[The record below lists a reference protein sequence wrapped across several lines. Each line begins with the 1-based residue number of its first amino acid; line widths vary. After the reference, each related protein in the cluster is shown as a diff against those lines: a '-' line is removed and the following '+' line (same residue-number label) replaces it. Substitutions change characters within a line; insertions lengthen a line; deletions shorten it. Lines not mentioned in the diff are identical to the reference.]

1 MGALAL
7 LCNGC
12 VLKWRDGW
20 WEVRIRAVG
29 VNVYA
34 LERAGRIERLFFC
47 HDGFDELK
55 QALQELTRRLG
66 APTYHPG

>member
-1 MGALAL
+1 MSVLAL

-12 VLKWRDGW
+12 VLTWQDGW
-20 WEVRIRAVG
+20 WKVRIRAVG

-34 LERAGRIERLFFC
+34 LERAGRVERLFSC

-55 QALQELTRRLG
+55 QTLQELMRRLG
-66 APTYHPG
+66 APAYHPG

>member
-1 MGALAL
+1 MSALKL

-12 VLKWRDGW
+12 VLTWQDGL

-34 LERAGRIERLFFC
+34 LERAGRVERLFFC

-55 QALQELTRRLG
+55 QALRELMRRLG
-66 APTYHPG
+66 VPAYHPG